1 MRYLVVGLGNIGS
14 RRRALLGARC
24 VATADPFNPTAD
36 YRSVQDVPL
45 DRFDAAVLAIPT
57 DAKPALVEYLVGA
70 GKHVLVEKPLPLAD
84 EGTARRLEALA
95 RDRGVALY
103 TAYNHRFEPLI
114 VRFKERMDAG
124 VIGDVYHGRLF
135 YGNGTVQHVKGT
147 WRDTGLAVVEDLGCH
162 LFDLAGYCFGAGG
175 IDVAPVAL
183 QREETEASPDRALL
197 VSRDGR
203 VSFEMTYHSWR
214 NSFAMELY
222 GSKGS
227 IHCFG
232 LRKWGGSELIV
243 RERVFPSG
251 RPHETRETD
260 QGEDVTWALELEH
273 FERRS
278 AEGRTDL
285 ANDWWIAR
293 TLNAL
298 ETGEGPHPLPPSPAR
313 GSGGRRGGP
322 QPA

>member
-14 RRRALLGARC
+14 RRRTLLGERC
-24 VATADPFNPTAD
+24 VATADPYNPAAD
-36 YRSVQDVPL
+36 FRSVQDVPR
-45 DRFDAAVLAIPT
+45 DAFDAAVLAIPT
-57 DAKPALVEYLVGA
+57 EAKPALVEQLVDA

-84 EGTARRLEALA
+84 EATARGLEQLA
-95 RDRGVALY
+95 QERGVMIY

-114 VRFKERMDAG
+114 VRLKERMDAG

-147 WRDTGLAVVEDLGCH
+147 WRDKGLAVVEDLGCH
-162 LFDLAGYCFGAGG
+162 LFDLASFCVGG
-175 IDVAPVAL
+175 LALDIVPVAL
-183 QREETEASPDRALL
+183 QREETDGSPDRALL

-203 VSFEMTYHSWR
+203 LSFEMMYHSWR
-214 NSFAMELY
+214 NSFALELY

-232 LRKWGGSELIV
+232 LRKWGGSELVV
-243 RERVFPSG
+243 RERVLPSG

-260 QGEDVTWALELEH
+260 QGEDVTWALEIEH
-273 FERRS
+273 FERLC

-285 ANDWWIAR
+285 TNDWQIAR
-293 TLNAL
+293 ILNELEASLSEGRGVPNEAHSAAL
-298 ETGEGPHPLPPSPAR
+298 
-313 GSGGRRGGP
+313 
-322 QPA
+322 